1 MSRFLCE
8 KYIPLDAYTPGE
20 QPQDKKYI
28 KLNTN
33 ESPYPPSA
41 KTTEAA
47 RRESEKLNL
56 YSDPTAKV
64 LKTKIAETYG
74 VEYEN
79 VFVSNGSDEILEFF
93 FMAFCSEREVA
104 YPEISYGFYP
114 VYAQLFNS
122 VSTVIPLK
130 DDLSVDFEDYKGI
143 NKNIVIANPN
153 APTGIA
159 LSKKQIEEILLSNPD
174 NLVLIDEAYVDF
186 GAESCTE
193 LIKKYKNLVVCMTFS
208 KSRSLAGGRLGFCFA
223 DKAVIE
229 DFEKIKYSTN
239 PYNVNRM
246 TQACGAACME
256 DNGYYMENAR
266 KIIKTREYLTE
277 EYRKL
282 GFFVTDSRAN
292 FIFAKHSGISGE
304 ELYKELKENGIL
316 VRHFTKE
323 KISDFVRIS
332 IGTEE
337 EIKTLVEK
345 TKEILSKRGRI

>member
-1 MSRFLCE
+1 
-8 KYIPLDAYTPGE
+8 
-20 QPQDKKYI
+20 
-28 KLNTN
+28 
-33 ESPYPPSA
+33 
-41 KTTEAA
+41 
-47 RRESEKLNL
+47 
-56 YSDPTAKV
+56 
-64 LKTKIAETYG
+64 
-74 VEYEN
+74 
-79 VFVSNGSDEILEFF
+79 
-93 FMAFCSEREVA
+93 
-104 YPEISYGFYP
+104 
-114 VYAQLFNS
+114 
-122 VSTVIPLK
+122 
-130 DDLSVDFEDYKGI
+130 
-143 NKNIVIANPN
+143 
-153 APTGIA
+153 
-159 LSKKQIEEILLSNPD
+159 
-174 NLVLIDEAYVDF
+174 
-186 GAESCTE
+186 
-193 LIKKYKNLVVCMTFS
+193 
-208 KSRSLAGGRLGFCFA
+208 
-223 DKAVIE
+223 
-229 DFEKIKYSTN
+229 
-239 PYNVNRM
+239 M

>member
-8 KYIPLDAYTPGE
+8 KYVPLDAYTPGE

-33 ESPYPPSA
+33 ESPYPPSE
-41 KTTEAA
+41 KTVTAAGVEA
-47 RRESEKLNL
+47 EKLNL

-64 LKTKIAETYG
+64 LKTKIAKTYG

-93 FMAFCSEREVA
+93 FMAFCSEKDVA

-122 VSTVIPLK
+122 ISTVIPLK
-130 DDLSVDFEDYKGI
+130 EDFSVDADDYKGI

-159 LSKKQIEEILLSNPD
+159 LSKKQIEEILITNPD

-186 GAESCTE
+186 GAESCTD
-193 LIKKYKNLVVCMTFS
+193 LIKKYKNLIVCMTFS

-223 DKAVIE
+223 DAEIIK
-229 DFEKIKYSTN
+229 DLEKIKYSTN

-246 TQACGAACME
+246 TQACGAACMD
-256 DNGYYMENAR
+256 DNDYYMDNAR
-266 KIIKTREYLTE
+266 KIIKTRGYLAE
-277 EYRKL
+277 EYKKL
-282 GFFVTDSRAN
+282 GFYVTDSSAN
-292 FIFAKHSGISGE
+292 FIFAKHSDIPGE
-304 ELYKELKENGIL
+304 EFYKLLKEEGIL

-323 KISDFVRIS
+323 KIADFVRIS

-337 EIKTLVEK
+337 EIETLVEK
-345 TKEILSKRGRI
+345 TKEILSKRG